1 MTRVPTQKELNTP
14 ASSGVDRR
22 ELRQRIASF
31 FKERRQASGMTV
43 EQVASALPG
52 NDVEQLRAFEAGA
65 EAIPLDLIF
74 SLTNLYN
81 IPPEDTL
88 NLIHDVYGEQARK

>member
-1 MTRVPTQKELNTP
+1 MAAATRHETSRNKPG
-14 ASSGVDRR
+14 ASVDPI
-22 ELRQRIASF
+22 ELRMKIATF
-31 FKERRQASGMTV
+31 FRGHRQSTGLTLEDV
-43 EQVASALPG
+43 VSALACIE
-52 NDVEQLRAFEAGA
+52 VAQLQSFESGE

-88 NLIHDVYGEQARK
+88 NLIHDVYGEQGRK